1 MPSRKLFTE
10 KAPTARASVKPGRE
24 ARLKFR
30 SLRRERHTILLTIR
44 RVIPMLSYLL
54 WCRVFKNV
62 TRQRGSGGMLAIDLE
77 TGYLHTTKVIPPL
90 HQLSG
95 ILPIISA
102 RTCDDVSLAVLE
114 VLT

>member
-44 RVIPMLSYLL
+44 
-54 WCRVFKNV
+54 
-62 TRQRGSGGMLAIDLE
+62 T
-77 TGYLHTTKVIPPL
+77 
-90 HQLSG
+90 
-95 ILPIISA
+95 
-102 RTCDDVSLAVLE
+102 DDSDVVLFVVVSCVQECNPAERAVG
-114 VLT
+114 